1 MHILFN
7 VLMDV
12 TAVEGP
18 DGSTSIRMSGG
29 TDPHALDL
37 PLPYLIV
44 GYAVIIACILF
55 ILVKLVKAIR
65 LRFFSKTISTIAN
78 VESKFIEEYEDY
90 DMLNAGRGKLYLR
103 PNKGMFEKNKSYR
116 VIFKTI
122 DNKTVDL
129 AMSKDNYERL
139 NIGDSKNLTFKGN
152 DFIDFK

>member
-1 MHILFN
+1 MHIFFN

-12 TAVEGP
+12 TVVEGP

-29 TDPHALDL
+29 TDPRALDL

-65 LRFFSKTISTIAN
+65 LRFFSKTITVKAN
-78 VESKFIEEYEDY
+78 IESKFVEEYEDY
-90 DMLNAGRGKLYLR
+90 DILNAGRGKFYLR

-139 NIGDSKNLTFKGN
+139 SIGDSKTLTFKGK